1 MKKFY
6 IKRSFLTLFDTKT
19 RFICDN
25 CYNNNPINPK
35 INMIQLDVGQIMVIS
50 LLDTIY
56 KVDMKPYAYE
66 INQVYNHFM
75 NNYFG
80 YYIIFLDYLALTYFN
95 LEILSFWMTVFDKK
109 VLIICGVLRK

>member
-1 MKKFY
+1 MWCFICKKKFY

-35 INMIQLDVGQIMVIS
+35 INMIQLDVEEIMVVS

-66 INQVYNHFM
+66 INQVYNYFM
-75 NNYFG
+75 KNYFG
-80 YYIIFLDYLALTYFN
+80 YYIIFFLKIVNFMIFHLFFY
-95 LEILSFWMTVFDKK
+95 SKMV
-109 VLIICGVLRK
+109 